1 MKMLQQHIGS
11 LYLLTAIVVF
21 LKACSLHNP
30 NGFTRSTIDKRK
42 NFDSIVQISFNEK
55 DVVREYYKKSSLNK
69 LKIQD
74 KIKATEYYRDYYGLR
89 ELGVDLF
96 AIHCASCHL
105 WYPDFKNQRDYSRLD
120 SFSYKQLF
128 KSDFRHKTINLS
140 DLELVAIG
148 NYLHVLD
155 SK

>member
-1 MKMLQQHIGS
+1 MHQQPIGS
-11 LYLLTAIVVF
+11 NLYLLAAIAVF

-42 NFDSIVQISFNEK
+42 SFDSIVQISFNDK
-55 DVVREYYKKSSLNK
+55 DVVKEYYKKSSIIK

-74 KIKATEYYRDYYGLR
+74 KIKANVYYRDYYGLR

-96 AIHCASCHL
+96 ANHCASCHL
-105 WYPDFKNQRDYSRLD
+105 WYPDFKNIRNYGSLD

-128 KSDFRHKTINLS
+128 KSDFRHKAINLS

-148 NYLHVLD
+148 SYLHILD